1 MLGIYTG
8 ATAKK
13 RAGALG
19 RKREP
24 ERRRRKA
31 AWRDA
36 RLGPNRRRHLV
47 QSRSYPAVAC
57 ASSDSLSDSPSV
69 SLCVSANV
77 GANVSTIVSGLS
89 AEAAAQWENRKTRQ
103 TRTAKSTMNIEQAR
117 FNMIEQQIRP
127 WEVLDQDVLNLLSIV
142 KRENFVPAAYRDLA
156 FADFE
161 VPLPAGQHMLAP
173 RVEARTLQELAV
185 KKHESVLEIG
195 AGSGYM
201 AALLAHRAQHVLTVE
216 IEPEL
221 AQLAKNNLIANG
233 VLNAEVAT
241 GDAARGWAAAA
252 PYDVICVSG
261 GLPVLPQEILEH
273 LKIGGRLAAFVGTA
287 PVMKA
292 QIITRIDEKQYRIA
306 DVFETYVEPLVN
318 AVQPPR
324 FKF

>member
-1 MLGIYTG
+1 
-8 ATAKK
+8 
-13 RAGALG
+13 
-19 RKREP
+19 
-24 ERRRRKA
+24 
-31 AWRDA
+31 
-36 RLGPNRRRHLV
+36 
-47 QSRSYPAVAC
+47 
-57 ASSDSLSDSPSV
+57 
-69 SLCVSANV
+69 
-77 GANVSTIVSGLS
+77 
-89 AEAAAQWENRKTRQ
+89 
-103 TRTAKSTMNIEQAR
+103 MNIEQAR

-127 WEVLDQDVLNLLSIV
+127 WDVLDQDVLNLLSIV
-142 KRENFVPAAYRDLA
+142 KRENFVPPAYRDLA

-173 RVEARTLQELAV
+173 RVEARMLQELAV

-201 AALLAHRAQHVLTVE
+201 AALLAHRAQHVLSVD

-221 AQLAKNNLIANG
+221 AALAQANLGANG
-233 VLNAEVAT
+233 VLNAQVAT

-261 GLPVLPQEILEH
+261 GLPVLPQDLLDQ

-318 AVQPPR
+318 AIQPPR
-324 FKF
+324 FRF